1 MDIRPSNSEIAR
13 FLLRFE
19 KDGVSRSTH
28 DLMAANGAPYEADP
42 ENRVLLDWCV
52 ENKFVDFSVRSN
64 RFGDYALSNQGRL
77 FLMQQRSNSRRLKY
91 WIEDHPFVWS
101 LIMLVAGWLGGAL
114 SKFADKYLPFP

>member
-13 FLLRFE
+13 FLLKFE
-19 KDGVSRSTH
+19 KDGISNKSA
-28 DLMAANGAPYEADP
+28 DLMAKEDIPYESDP

-52 ENKFVDFSVRSN
+52 ENKFVDFEVRN
-64 RFGDYALSNQGRL
+64 KRFGDYAMSNQGRL
-77 FLMQQRSNSRRLKY
+77 FLMQQRSKTRRLKY

-114 SKFADKYLPFP
+114 SRFADQYLPF